1 LANGTNRKGKQMLKG
16 KAKKAAV
23 KEALAKRAANK
34 GSSVEKQ
41 PAKGAR
47 VWDSENR
54 KFVKQ

>member
-1 LANGTNRKGKQMLKG
+1 MLKG